1 MTLTARQRRTRNNL
15 AKILKMIQHE
25 ELVAAMWA
33 VRALQSGRVAAG
45 RRLIRDFPLEGATP
59 DLKSKYAFYPWRIEI
74 LINELFSEGEGQ
86 IKDLERKRVN
96 LSSFNGISL
105 VSNKLYEAECA
116 DDAASIDGDMH
127 ILNQMHRIIHLQTEW
142 QSGFLKYSN
151 FYRAGFLYGGVLSRG
166 TFKTRSG
173 VDLELF
179 TKAIFYLYAIYQNNS
194 GIRLD
199 NERGIVDI
207 DPNDLNTI
215 MKHISIS
222 KKDAAAK
229 SKQLRNWKDHISY
242 RKSFLR
248 QWPVISFD
256 SIYYCPLPELLILRI
271 GSGLYYDLI
280 SQDGAVRN
288 EISNNFELYIRNLLE
303 AVFFRNLPQAHNYR
317 VGRNRLDAPDIIIE
331 QGEGVAIVL
340 ECKATRMSFE
350 AMFAENPIDEAQR
363 GYGEIIK
370 GVFQVWRY
378 CMHCRLGLTGRNLN
392 IDARGIVLTL
402 DPWLM
407 TANLLQDEIIDRAK
421 ALFNDRCPEGLEE
434 DCIPMVFCPVVELE
448 VMCNKAT
455 RESLIATID
464 FASEQR
470 YKGFHLS
477 TVHKLEFPD
486 VNENRPYAF
495 SGRMSDV
502 WPWWGAEEND
512 Q

>member
-1 MTLTARQRRTRNNL
+1 M
-15 AKILKMIQHE
+15 E
-25 ELVAAMWA
+25 
-33 VRALQSGRVAAG
+33 
-45 RRLIRDFPLEGATP
+45 
-59 DLKSKYAFYPWRIEI
+59 
-74 LINELFSEGEGQ
+74 
-86 IKDLERKRVN
+86 
-96 LSSFNGISL
+96 
-105 VSNKLYEAECA
+105 
-116 DDAASIDGDMH
+116 
-127 ILNQMHRIIHLQTEW
+127 
-142 QSGFLKYSN
+142 
-151 FYRAGFLYGGVLSRG
+151 
-166 TFKTRSG
+166 
-173 VDLELF
+173 
-179 TKAIFYLYAIYQNNS
+179 
-194 GIRLD
+194 
-199 NERGIVDI
+199 
-207 DPNDLNTI
+207 
-215 MKHISIS
+215 HISIS